1 MENTNTM
8 NTTDPTT
15 TTNTPNSST
24 PTPTTATAS
33 AATPSPE
40 EILLSMK
47 ENMVPRAEAQ
57 QWQDKYN
64 KLFQSVANGQ
74 FSGAAKSDEPTEEQL
89 KAAFVDN
96 VKVLSNTDGFL
107 EDRDQVKRLLE
118 FDDYLTSH
126 GRNSCFLPR
135 KSNLTSDDINRA
147 ARLRQFLETA
157 VSMESDAQMAS
168 WTADHLEDDSVPSVG
183 GSRMFR

>member
-1 MENTNTM
+1 MAENEQNV
-8 NTTDPTT
+8 NEEVV
-15 TTNTPNSST
+15 
-24 PTPTTATAS
+24 
-33 AATPSPE
+33 TPSPE
-40 EILLSMK
+40 EVLVQMK
-47 ENMVPRAEAQ
+47 ENMVPKEEAQ
-57 QWQDKYN
+57 KWQQKYN
-64 KLFQSVANGQ
+64 ELFRSVANGT
-74 FSGAAKSDEPTEEQL
+74 FSGEDKSDEPTEEQL
-89 KAAFVDN
+89 KSAFVDN

-135 KSNLTSDDINRA
+135 KSNLSSDDVNRA

-168 WTADHLEDDSVPSVG
+168 WTADHLEYDSVPSVS
-183 GSRMFR
+183 GSRMLR

>member
-15 TTNTPNSST
+15 MTNES
-24 PTPTTATAS
+24 TTAPTS
-33 AATPSPE
+33 AVTPSPE
-40 EILLSMK
+40 EVLLSMK

-57 QWQDKYN
+57 AWQDKYN

-74 FSGAAKSDEPTEEQL
+74 FSGAAKSDEPTEEQQ

-107 EDRDQVKRLLE
+107 EDREQVKRLLE
-118 FDDYLTSH
+118 FDDYLVAH
-126 GRNSCFLPR
+126 GRNSCFLPH
-135 KSNLTSDDINRA
+135 KSDISSDDLNRA
-147 ARLRQFLETA
+147 NRLRQFLETA

-168 WTADHLEDDSVPSVG
+168 WTADHLEDATNPAAS

>member
-1 MENTNTM
+1 MENEKTTN
-8 NTTDPTT
+8 PTT
-15 TTNTPNSST
+15 TTNE
-24 PTPTTATAS
+24 PTTATTS

-47 ENMVPRAEAQ
+47 ENMVPRAEAE

-126 GRNSCFLPR
+126 SRNSCFLPR
-135 KSNLTSDDINRA
+135 KSNLTSDDLNRA

-168 WTADHLEDDSVPSVG
+168 WTADHLEDDSVPSVS
-183 GSRMFR
+183 GSRMLR